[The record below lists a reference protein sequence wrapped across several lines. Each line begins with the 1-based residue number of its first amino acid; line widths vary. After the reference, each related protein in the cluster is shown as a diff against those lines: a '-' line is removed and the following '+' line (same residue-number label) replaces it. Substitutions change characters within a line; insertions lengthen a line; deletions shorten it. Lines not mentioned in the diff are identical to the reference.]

1 MLTPTKLPWQSTTAS
16 PKMTRDRR
24 QCFARVR
31 DRSYLGGW
39 RGGAKTK
46 PLSPELTDKRDVPAE
61 NAFRKPNPVRR
72 PRSQL

>member
-31 DRSYLGGW
+31 DRSYLGGR
-39 RGGAKTK
+39 RGSLKTE

-61 NAFRKPNPVRR
+61 NAF
-72 PRSQL
+72 